1 MASMQYDVKS
11 YHNSASGVAVGYRT
25 RLKGVLIS
33 PSTSVSFNT
42 SFCNNVSKSGT
53 YAIAGSTVCTIT
65 IANNGLANGDRV
77 YLDFTSGGSAQ
88 DEAYTVSNVT
98 TNTFTVTTASL
109 TETGNV
115 TMYPEILAEFDCSNG
130 TAFYTL
136 IPGEGILAQEGIYV
150 GIPSA
155 SITTTLFYG

>member
-1 MASMQYDVKS
+1 MPSMQYDVKS
-11 YHNSASGVAVGYRT
+11 VHNTVSGVAVGYRT

-33 PSTSVSFNT
+33 PSTAVTVNT
-42 SFCNNVSKSGT
+42 AFCNNISLSGT
-53 YAIAGSTVCTIT
+53 YNIPGSTVCTVT
-65 IANNGLANGDRV
+65 IANHGLANGDRV
-77 YLDFTSGGSAQ
+77 YLDFTTGTAQ
-88 DEAYTVSNVT
+88 DETYTVANVT
-98 TNTFTVTTASL
+98 TNTFTITTASL
-109 TETGNV
+109 TTNGNV
-115 TMYPEILAEFDCSNG
+115 TMYPQILAEFDCSNG